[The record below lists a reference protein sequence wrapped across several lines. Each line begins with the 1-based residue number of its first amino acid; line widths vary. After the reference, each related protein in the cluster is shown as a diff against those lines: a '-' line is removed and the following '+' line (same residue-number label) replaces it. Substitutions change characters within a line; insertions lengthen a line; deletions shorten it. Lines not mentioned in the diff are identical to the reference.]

1 MSQLPT
7 SAHTHPK
14 IVKNTNKHL
23 HKTQTCCTNPQLSTP
38 SQKTCH
44 TYPELPTS
52 SQKNVT
58 GKKLVFTRTTQIKPT
73 KKSGSSIA
81 THTQPFLHTF
91 SQKNTTSIQI
101 EPKKDILTQINPQPP
116 KKIISS
122 CNTHLHEVVYSH
134 IKQDF
139 YAFYRCTFLCRILT
153 QNAQKLI
160 LKTEKLSQ
168 KNKS

>member
-1 MSQLPT
+1 M
-7 SAHTHPK
+7 
-14 IVKNTNKHL
+14 
-23 HKTQTCCTNPQLSTP
+23 
-38 SQKTCH
+38 CH

-58 GKKLVFTRTTQIKPT
+58 AKILVFTRTTQIKPT
-73 KKSGSSIA
+73 KMSGSSIA
-81 THTQPFLHTF
+81 TYTQPFLHTF
-91 SQKNTTSIQI
+91 NQKNTTPIQI
-101 EPKKDILTQINPQPP
+101 EPKKDILTQINPQPL

-122 CNTHLHEVVYSH
+122 CNIHLHEVVYSH

-160 LKTEKLSQ
+160 LKTEKLRQ